1 MSTKL
6 TTDERQTELE
16 SLLEKGWQMGEG
28 RDAIEKEYKFANFIA
43 AFSWM
48 TSSALIAEKMNHHP
62 EWFNVY
68 NQVDVTLTTHSAGG
82 ITDLDIRLA
91 SFMNQLATE

>member
-6 TTDERQTELE
+6 TSDERQTELE
-16 SLLEKGWQMGEG
+16 SLLEKGWQMVEG
-28 RDAIEKEYKFANFIA
+28 RDAIAKEYKFANFIS

-68 NQVDVTLTTHSAGG
+68 NNLEISLITHDAGPG
-82 ITDLDIRLA
+82 ISKKDFDLIRAIENL
-91 SFMNQLATE
+91 